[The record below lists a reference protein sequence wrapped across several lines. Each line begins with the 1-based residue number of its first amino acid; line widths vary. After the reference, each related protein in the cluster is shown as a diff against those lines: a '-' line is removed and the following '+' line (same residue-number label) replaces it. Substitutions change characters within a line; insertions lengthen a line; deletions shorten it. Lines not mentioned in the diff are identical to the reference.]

1 MIHFNG
7 KELTEI
13 SQIIEEGKLKE
24 AYQAILELEQKDD
37 LSNKEKISC
46 KLIKANLFRVMGQ
59 YLDSIEYAETVFQ
72 ESQKVGDLL
81 SSFDALTIQAHCY
94 VYMVDIIK
102 SEDLLRQA
110 QEIFKIIKERFSID
124 LRERESFLVR
134 IKAGINFFKGDI
146 KSYIKLNEKAYDL
159 AKDTKNKTLIAS
171 SLNNLA
177 QGYFHLKEYDKAVQ
191 YAKEAV
197 RIGDR
202 FALAYAL
209 GTLIEIYLGMGDIN
223 EAKVNLE
230 IFHDYTKELD
240 TERHKT
246 LYNYSKASVLKAS
259 LRARDRIKSE
269 DTFLSIALDHVRPSE
284 QRIDAILNLCDL
296 YLIELRIT
304 NDPEIIN
311 EIHPYIQELLIIA
324 KKQHSHLYL
333 AETLLLQAKLSLLTL
348 DIKEAK
354 RFLTQGQ
361 KVAES
366 YGIKQLAMRI
376 SNEHDNLLSQEK
388 IWENFKQS
396 KVPFSERLE
405 LAGVNQQ
412 MNYMVKKQIFTIPQQ
427 PDEEPVLLLLLS
439 EGGVPLLSHTF
450 GEERSFKS
458 HLFGGFLTT
467 IDYFIREM
475 FSEGLDRAI
484 FGDYTLVMKSMTPFF
499 VSYIFKGNS
508 YYALQKADNFIDI
521 IKSDELLWKKLLK
534 YFQANQSIQLNA
546 IPQLGSLINEI
557 FITKQPV

>member
-1 MIHFNG
+1 MIHFDD
-7 KELTEI
+7 KELIEI

-59 YLDSIEYAETVFQ
+59 YLESIEYAETVFQ
-72 ESQKVGDLL
+72 ESQKGGDIL

-94 VYMVDIIK
+94 TYMVDIIK
-102 SEDLLRQA
+102 SEELYTQA

-146 KSYIKLNEKAYDL
+146 KSYIKLNEEAYDL
-159 AKDTKNKTLIAS
+159 AKNTKSENLIAS

-177 QGYFHLKEYDKAVQ
+177 QGYFHLKEYDKAIQ

-197 RIGDR
+197 KIGKS
-202 FALAYAL
+202 FTLAYAL
-209 GTLIEIYLGMGDIN
+209 GTLIDIYLGMGDIN
-223 EAKVNLE
+223 EAKANLG
-230 IFHDYTKELD
+230 IFHDHAKELG
-240 TERHKT
+240 TERYKT

-269 DTFLSIALDHVRPSE
+269 DIFLSIALDHARPSE
-284 QRIDAILNLCDL
+284 QRIDAILSLCDL
-296 YLIELRIT
+296 YITELRIT

-311 EIHPYIQELLIIA
+311 EIHPYIQELLNIA
-324 KKQHSHLYL
+324 KKQHSRLYL

-348 DIKEAK
+348 DIKETK
-354 RFLTQGQ
+354 RFLNQGQ
-361 KVAES
+361 KIAEL

-405 LAGVNQQ
+405 LAGLNQQ
-412 MNYMVKKQIFTIPQQ
+412 MDYMTRRRISVIPQQ
-427 PDEEPVLLLLLS
+427 PGEEPVLLLLLS
-439 EGGVPLLSHTF
+439 EGGVPFFSYTF
-450 GEERSFKS
+450 GEDRSFKS

-484 FGDYTLVMKSMTPFF
+484 FGDYTLVMKSVTPFF

-508 YYALQKADNFIDI
+508 YYALQKADNFIDT
-521 IKSDELLWKKLLK
+521 IKNNEQLWKKLLK
-534 YFQANQSIQLNA
+534 YFQANQAIQLND
-546 IPQLGSLINEI
+546 IPQLDSLINEV
-557 FITKQPV
+557 FITK